1 MRVTFRDHGLR
12 YSCLASSM
20 IHVSG
25 QRYQLCFRSNIRST
39 TLFLRPFLVSRFH
52 FRLCFLVTCRYGL
65 CEVAGQTRMTLMT
78 STNFAA
84 VFVILCKRLLAFDHT
99 SVCFLSSTHAN
110 HQNFSRDSSERPLQR
125 QERCDGEKDA
135 HLAFSAFS
143 TLGCHCLLHSTDF
156 KPISRAQPNKYRIM
170 RFSTASS
177 FLTTIASAALRPCPA
192 AASVSSA
199 ARDDAQASEH
209 LTARQLTDGK
219 CTFNILVLVAI

>member
-65 CEVAGQTRMTLMT
+65 CEVE
-78 STNFAA
+78 FAA

-125 QERCDGEKDA
+125 QERCKDA
-135 HLAFSAFS
+135 
-143 TLGCHCLLHSTDF
+143 
-156 KPISRAQPNKYRIM
+156 
-170 RFSTASS
+170 
-177 FLTTIASAALRPCPA
+177 
-192 AASVSSA
+192 
-199 ARDDAQASEH
+199 
-209 LTARQLTDGK
+209 TARKMHILLSQLSQRSPK
-219 CTFNILVLVAI
+219 LISAILTSVCKQNPVF